1 VQNAACSKQEEF
13 MRGHVAKW
21 GNSLALRLPKA
32 FVDRLHLKEGGAVD
46 LDVDDG
52 RLLITPTKPSYDL
65 KELLAGISNENQPE
79 SFDVSPMGQ
88 ETL

>member
-1 VQNAACSKQEEF
+1 
-13 MRGHVAKW
+13 MRSHVSKW

-32 FVDRLHLKEGGAVD
+32 FVDRLHLKEGGTVD

-65 KELLAGISNENQPE
+65 KELLSGISEENHPE
-79 SFDVSPMGQ
+79 SFDVGPMGQ
-88 ETL
+88 EIL